1 MDAVDQAI
9 PASREGIFWSRLFGI
24 LREYECF
31 IECHDC
37 LRFDY
42 GGSVPSIP
50 KQDNGKKL
58 GKAIQTNC
66 FDRFFGSIDT
76 NMHGSY

>member
-9 PASREGIFWSRLFGI
+9 PSSCEGIFGGGLFGV

-42 GGSVPSIP
+42 GGSVPSNP
-50 KQDNGKKL
+50 ECDNGWE
-58 GKAIQTNC
+58 
-66 FDRFFGSIDT
+66 R
-76 NMHGSY
+76 